1 MKPYKQNLKNG
12 YILREF
18 DANIDVSELV
28 WHRDKK
34 DRVVEVISGRGWQF
48 QMDNRLPIELKKG
61 MKLEIPKETFH
72 RIGKGITKLVIKI
85 KE

>member
-34 DRVVEVISGRGWQF
+34 DRVVEVVSGNGWKF
-48 QMDNRLPIELKKG
+48 QLDNNLPLELKEG
-61 MKLEIPKETFH
+61 MVLQIPKETFH
-72 RIGKGITKLVIKI
+72 RIGKGDTKLVIKI

>member
-1 MKPYKQNLKNG
+1 MKPYKEDIKKG

-18 DANIDVSELV
+18 NVDIPNKELV
-28 WHRDKK
+28 WHRDKRN
-34 DRVVEVISGRGWQF
+34 RVVEVVSGRGWKF
-48 QMDNRLPIELKKG
+48 QMDNELPIELKEG

-72 RIGKGITKLVIKI
+72 RIGKGNTKLVIKI